1 MANGL
6 LIFKCC
12 KIQAPESTEVIH
24 RYVLLASHYSR
35 MNLCRFQN
43 QSSFAVQPIS
53 HCLLSSTGAI
63 FHGTSSSSLSTYRLF
78 WSSQQRRKRQKR
90 TTMSASVSHTSHAD
104 VFHVQ
109 QMSATTLPGLVQDWR
124 WCSSGSAILA
134 LCNAQSGLELITIQE
149 SATGFH
155 YVLEPDSGVRLPY
168 TNSAKLVHHVTASV
182 NREDTSSGPEE
193 DLRFD
198 DGTVLVYTRVG
209 VYRLGHGLRYPLYT
223 TSQKH
228 CRRVEPK
235 VYITACSETCSG
247 SPRTTQPRCYVSTA
261 SENGDRKV
269 PWSSLIID
277 INVLLRTLLAL
288 LVQIRLF
295 YSYQSAFKVTFT
307 SNHFSRS
314 YPNAVILT
322 GSLFRTHGFAVR
334 ILSKWITQNLYHGI
348 VICSFE
354 HQFREL
360 IHQGRLRWLRVRQKM
375 SGVFSNGFLN
385 SRIIDKLRYSRDP
398 LSVVKAL
405 NQNGTQL
412 KSLNDCAEIGAL
424 LCDIVRRNY
433 GLGIKILIDC
443 GLDLSIEDPSTGDTP
458 LLLVCSEGLCGS
470 TKQLIHCLPRSAL
483 LHKNDSGGTALKHL
497 LIRGHASCG
506 CLEALLGRLHPCEQI
521 LPINLGISDA
531 AIVVE
536 DDTSNPELTLS
547 ESVISDSNTIF
558 FDVESLLN
566 RIRSTEPERI
576 FSVLQLWIKYNL
588 FLIHNS
594 GSETVKLQ
602 QRNVKSLCNRLVDP
616 MMRQGIRG
624 ADSESDVALTVP
636 SKLFHVVAQLI
647 ILGQLNASTGWTDL
661 EQFIS
666 SSFDMDSSDLGFTK
680 AGEYLGNPMSLQ
692 AIGVFRL
699 RQLMQQRF
707 IQVCRRPHQPICE
720 VSDALVFVHWIR
732 SLPIPSFMQSYIL
745 LDRTDF
751 HFHH

>member
-1 MANGL
+1 
-6 LIFKCC
+6 
-12 KIQAPESTEVIH
+12 
-24 RYVLLASHYSR
+24 
-35 MNLCRFQN
+35 
-43 QSSFAVQPIS
+43 
-53 HCLLSSTGAI
+53 
-63 FHGTSSSSLSTYRLF
+63 
-78 WSSQQRRKRQKR
+78 
-90 TTMSASVSHTSHAD
+90 
-104 VFHVQ
+104 
-109 QMSATTLPGLVQDWR
+109 
-124 WCSSGSAILA
+124 
-134 LCNAQSGLELITIQE
+134 
-149 SATGFH
+149 
-155 YVLEPDSGVRLPY
+155 
-168 TNSAKLVHHVTASV
+168 
-182 NREDTSSGPEE
+182 
-193 DLRFD
+193 
-198 DGTVLVYTRVG
+198 
-209 VYRLGHGLRYPLYT
+209 
-223 TSQKH
+223 
-228 CRRVEPK
+228 
-235 VYITACSETCSG
+235 
-247 SPRTTQPRCYVSTA
+247 
-261 SENGDRKV
+261 
-269 PWSSLIID
+269 
-277 INVLLRTLLAL
+277 
-288 LVQIRLF
+288 
-295 YSYQSAFKVTFT
+295 
-307 SNHFSRS
+307 
-314 YPNAVILT
+314 
-322 GSLFRTHGFAVR
+322 
-334 ILSKWITQNLYHGI
+334 
-348 VICSFE
+348 
-354 HQFREL
+354 
-360 IHQGRLRWLRVRQKM
+360 M

-497 LIRGHASCG
+497 LTRGHASCG

-521 LPINLGISDA
+521 LPNNLGISDA

-588 FLIHNS
+588 FLLHNS

-624 ADSESDVALTVP
+624 ADSESDVTLAVP
-636 SKLFHVVAQLI
+636 SKLFHVIAQLI

-680 AGEYLGNPMSLQ
+680 AGEYLGTPMSLQ

-707 IQVCRRPHQPICE
+707 IQVCRRPHQSICE